1 MELTPPLPARPLS
14 ADPSRSHTLPSR
26 WYINPDVVPLE
37 RSAVFARSWLYVG
50 HQSQLVE
57 PGSYLTVTVT
67 GQDLMV
73 IRSDDG
79 TLGAFHNVCQHR
91 GHQLLNGAG
100 RVRSIAC
107 PYHAWVYGIDG
118 QLKQAR
124 NTAEMVNFDKADFG
138 LSAVQVEVMC
148 GLVFVNL
155 DLSAPSLASQTDGLE
170 AEIRSF
176 CPEIDSVLF
185 VRRDRFEVESN
196 WKTMV
201 ENFLECY
208 HCAPAHR
215 DFVDLVDMPS
225 YRSVVHGIWSSHV
238 SNAPGTEDNSAFTI
252 ETGRT
257 DFSFAGWFVWP
268 NLTIWIYPGDAQV
281 SILQMNP
288 DGPEQTIEYQDW
300 FCPGGSP
307 TPQLRE
313 AMDYQKDVLQPEDIS
328 LCESVQRGLRSD
340 GYDQG
345 RFVVDTGRTEL
356 SEHAVHHFQIM
367 VAKALG
373 VPVEK

>member
-1 MELTPPLPARPLS
+1 LELIPPPPARPLS
-14 ADPSRSHTLPSR
+14 ADPARSHTLPSR

-57 PGSYLTVTVT
+57 PGAYLTVTVA

-73 IRSDDG
+73 IRSHDR

-100 RVRSIAC
+100 QVRAIAC
-107 PYHAWVYGIDG
+107 PYHGWVYGTDG
-118 QLKQAR
+118 QLNQAR
-124 NTAEMVNFDKADFG
+124 NTAEMVDFDKADFG

-155 DLSAPSLASQTDGLE
+155 DPTAPSLASQTDGLE

-185 VRRDRFEVESN
+185 AQRDRFQVESN

-225 YRSVVHGIWSSHV
+225 YRSVAHGIWSSHV
-238 SNAPGTEDNSAFTI
+238 SNAPGAEDNSAFTI

-288 DGPEQTIEYQDW
+288 GGPEQTIEYQDW

-345 RFVVDTGRTEL
+345 RFVVDTERTEL